1 MRMSPALPK
10 PLLLLTLLAL
20 SGCATGLMKP
30 RVAVGDYCRIA
41 KPITYNSKLDSMK
54 TVAQIETHNSV
65 WVCVCQGDC
74 PKGAK

>member
-1 MRMSPALPK
+1 MSLALLK

-20 SGCATGLMKP
+20 SGCAAVLMKP
-30 RVAVGDYCRIA
+30 RVGVSDYCRIA

-54 TVAQIETHNSV
+54 TVAQVETHNSV

-74 PKGAK
+74 PKGGK